1 MYGKTANQIP
11 ADTGEL
17 GQTFFALIPFIIV
30 INVCSLLRSFFLFF
44 SFFVFFVLR
53 LHSLQQIEPNLKVSS
68 KGDVS
73 GL

>member
-1 MYGKTANQIP
+1 MYGKTANQMP

-44 SFFVFFVLR
+44 IFFLLYVYIAYSKF
-53 LHSLQQIEPNLKVSS
+53 SQTLKFLAR
-68 KGDVS
+68 GI
-73 GL
+73 